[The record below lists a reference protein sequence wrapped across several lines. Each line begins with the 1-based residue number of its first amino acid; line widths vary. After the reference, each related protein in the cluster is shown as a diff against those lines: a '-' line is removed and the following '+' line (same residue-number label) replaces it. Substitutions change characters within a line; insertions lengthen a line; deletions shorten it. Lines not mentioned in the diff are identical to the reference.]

1 MQEDSKGLDFG
12 KVVQVGLNICGEEV
26 GFSFSSAVTL
36 PETLTVI
43 RYLYYMYSDPKP
55 QGPKK
60 KKKKRFGRKRK
71 RHIKAVYHSC

>member
-12 KVVQVGLNICGEEV
+12 KVVQVSLNICGEEV

-55 QGPKK
+55 QGTKK
-60 KKKKRFGRKRK
+60 KKKSILGEKGRDT
-71 RHIKAVYHSC
+71 